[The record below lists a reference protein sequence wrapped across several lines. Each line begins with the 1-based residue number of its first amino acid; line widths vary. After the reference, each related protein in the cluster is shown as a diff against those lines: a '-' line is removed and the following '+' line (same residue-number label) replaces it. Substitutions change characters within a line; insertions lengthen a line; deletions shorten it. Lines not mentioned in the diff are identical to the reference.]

1 MYKVAVTLA
10 LTLFLALIPAWAGA
24 QVKIGV
30 VDVNDILNKSP
41 EGQRAQETIRRKAE
55 ELGRPLEQRRQDI
68 GRQMEEF
75 EKQAAV
81 MKEDARKRRQEEIQR
96 KITELQRQA
105 QDADKTLAQVQER
118 EMGPV
123 LKKLE
128 RAVEEVANEDK
139 LDIVLPKAGIF
150 VRNKNLD
157 ITEKVRAK
165 FR

>member
-1 MYKVAVTLA
+1 MKSVSVI
-10 LTLFLALIPAWAGA
+10 LFLLLSLLLVPAWAGA
-24 QVKIGV
+24 ELKIGV
-30 VDVNDILNKSP
+30 VDINDILSKSP
-41 EGQRAQETIRRKAE
+41 EGKRAQEAIRRKAE

-96 KITELQRQA
+96 KISELQRQA

-118 EMGPV
+118 ELGPV
-123 LKKLE
+123 LQKLD
-128 RAVEEVANEDK
+128 RAVEQVANEDK
-139 LDIVLPKAGIF
+139 LDIVFPKAGIF
-150 VRNKNLD
+150 VRNKSLD

-165 FR
+165 FH